1 MLVKVSKDKQKPFI
15 KPFKKDIQHIKDLQK
30 RSKNVVD
37 PLHGEKK
44 VYFLAVVEKTAF
56 YATAKNLHKI
66 PSFDSLAKVGK
77 MPIKVGDTERL
88 VIERNNETLTN
99 ASLHREIVSS
109 ALAVKAD
116 GTTFRDHHFHAFLED
131 KGYEREL
138 NDNGRPSE
146 FFLFD
151 SLEQA
156 EQEFAEFTAKKFTRQ
171 VVLRTVQHYGLDL
184 LAEATDAGYTKIN
197 FGSCMRSGKTIISLT
212 HAKRNNCMPVYIGKN
227 LTSQSS
233 AEADNNEFGIVD
245 FMERVSINGQDEER
259 SDSELTKRGEEAIA
273 SIDKA
278 NVMNQN
284 IILYIDECDDSS
296 HTEKSRKII
305 KQVAKHYYEKGM
317 LFQVIPMTGTRKER
331 GLKILNELDFMPGKN
346 KDLAI
351 EYWEMQILQPE
362 DTVQRNFITISYFQE
377 YAEGL
382 VNISEALKNHDEGH
396 TSIATFVEAFLRKGS
411 KYGTKKTDVY
421 NAPHYFFK
429 FCVGGKSNDGY
440 KERMEALV
448 DTFNDTLSVIGN
460 KEYLF
465 QPVWGGVTKSSKA
478 QKFCKDVIKENPGK
492 IVVFVSFGMATTSFS
507 VSGIGTSVVFSDNAL
522 GADDVQALHRAATW
536 HKDKKWCNMVHVTT
550 SESTDLMLNDV
561 YMPELPEGSPKEK
574 QLIFK
579 EILNYNSLIHNDI
592 KNEDS
597 SFQRVYT
604 GQNVQII
611 LDERAAKRTQTNVM
625 VQTVL
630 GNFTGNANK
639 LRPETVAKLLS
650 IDPKSG
656 KIKMPKKSKTE
667 HGGDY
672 DPHKVKDKDDKTP
685 KKKKTPGMT
694 PSKMESI
701 IRSFVTGV
709 QMVPAVS
716 KLKKIDMEDF
726 QFWDEINVDQEL
738 YEMVCADLPEFKDD
752 LDHIFRLCDDASNLK
767 PYLQKIT

>member
-1 MLVKVSKDKQKPFI
+1 MLVKVSKDKQKPFV
-15 KPFKKDIQHIKDLQK
+15 KPFKKEIQHIKDLQK

-37 PLHGEKK
+37 PLIGEKK
-44 VYFLAVVEKTAF
+44 IYFLETVEKTAF
-56 YATAKNLHKI
+56 YATAENLHKI
-66 PSFDSLAKVGK
+66 PSFDSLSKVGK
-77 MPIKVGDTERL
+77 RLIKVGDTQRL
-88 VIERNNETLTN
+88 VDERNDETLTN
-99 ASLHREIVSS
+99 ASLHRKIVCST
-109 ALAVKAD
+109 LAIKED
-116 GTTFRDHHFHAFLED
+116 GTTFRDHEFHDFLEN

-138 NDNGRPSE
+138 NDNGNPSE
-146 FFLFD
+146 FFFFV

-156 EQEFAEFTAKKFTRQ
+156 QQEFAEFTAKKFTEQ
-171 VVLRTVQHYGLDL
+171 VVLRIVQHYGLDL
-184 LAEATDAGYTKIN
+184 LAEATLAGYTKIN
-197 FGSCMRSGKTIISLT
+197 FGSCMRSGKTIISLI

-233 AEADNNEFGIVD
+233 AKADNDKYGIVPH
-245 FMERVSINGQDEER
+245 MACVSINGQDEELD
-259 SDSELTKRGEEAIA
+259 DSELTKRAESAIREIDEEN
-273 SIDKA
+273 KL
-278 NVMNQN
+278 NQN

-317 LFQVIPMTGTRKER
+317 LFQVNPMTGTRKER

-346 KDLAI
+346 KDLSI

-362 DTVQRNFITISYFQE
+362 DTVQRNFITISYFQD

-411 KYGTKKTDVY
+411 KYGTQKTDVY

-440 KERMEALV
+440 KKRMEALV

-465 QPVWGGVTKSSKA
+465 QPIWGGVTTSTEA
-478 QKFCKDVIKENPGK
+478 QKFCKDVIKKNPGK

-507 VSGIGTSVVFSDNAL
+507 VSSIGTSVVFSDNAL
-522 GADDVQALHRAATW
+522 GADCVQALHRAATW
-536 HKDKKWCNMVHVTT
+536 HKGKEWCNMVHVTT
-550 SESTDLMLNDV
+550 SETTDLMLNDM
-561 YMPELPEGSPKEK
+561 YEAELPDGAPKDK
-574 QLIFK
+574 RPIFK
-579 EILNYNSLIHNDI
+579 EILNYNSLIHVSV
-592 KNEDS
+592 EDGKIIP
-597 SFQRVYT
+597 RVMNT
-604 GQNVQII
+604 QTAEKI
-611 LDERAAKRTQTNVM
+611 LDRRAAKRTQTNMM

-630 GNFTGNANK
+630 GSLQDNASK
-639 LRPETVAKLLS
+639 LRPETVAKLLRV
-650 IDPKSG
+650 DPKSG

-667 HGGDY
+667 SGA
-672 DPHKVKDKDDKTP
+672 KDDPFGAGDDKEP
-685 KKKKTPGMT
+685 KKKTPGMT
-694 PSKMESI
+694 PKKIENI
-701 IRSFVTGV
+701 IRSFVAGV

-726 QFWDEINVDQEL
+726 EFWDEINVDEEL
-738 YEMVCADLPEFKDD
+738 YTMVCDDLPEFKDD